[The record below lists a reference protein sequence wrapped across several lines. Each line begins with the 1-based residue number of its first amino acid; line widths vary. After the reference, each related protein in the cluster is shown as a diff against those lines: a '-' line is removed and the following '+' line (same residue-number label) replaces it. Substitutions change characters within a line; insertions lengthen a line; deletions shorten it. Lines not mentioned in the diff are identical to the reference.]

1 MMEKERGEKMEKIYK
16 VMGNAGGASIAM
28 GIVLITIGLITGI
41 LSIVE
46 GAILLKRKEDLTF

>member
-1 MMEKERGEKMEKIYK
+1 MERIYK
-16 VMGNAGGASIAM
+16 VMRNAGAASSAM
-28 GIVLITIGLITGI
+28 GGILITIGLVTGI

>member
-1 MMEKERGEKMEKIYK
+1 MERICK
-16 VMGNAGGASIAM
+16 VMRNAGAASIAM
-28 GIVLITIGLITGI
+28 GVVLITIGLVTGI

>member
-1 MMEKERGEKMEKIYK
+1 MEKIYK
-16 VMGNAGGASIAM
+16 VMRNAGAAS
-28 GIVLITIGLITGI
+28 TGV

>member
-16 VMGNAGGASIAM
+16 VMRNAGGASIAM
-28 GIVLITIGLITGI
+28 GIVLITIALITGI

>member
-16 VMGNAGGASIAM
+16 VMRNAGGASIAM
-28 GIVLITIGLITGI
+28 GIILITIGLITGI